1 MYVTTCHAFCFKTYL
16 WCSQLQNRCEASH
29 DRFCTCNYARESSTA
44 YQLIHLMYFS
54 ISYQIASLLSSREL
68 NQTYLYPNCLLVRC
82 EIISSDWK
90 TRILMKEIANSGFV
104 KEPLE
109 LFGNCIST
117 TQTFSN
123 SLELDT
129 WLL

>member
-1 MYVTTCHAFCFKTYL
+1 MLPRAMPFVSRLICGVRNYKIDVKRRMIDFVP
-16 WCSQLQNRCEASH
+16 
-29 DRFCTCNYARESSTA
+29 CNYARESSTA

-68 NQTYLYPNCLLVRC
+68 NQTYVYPNCLLVRC
-82 EIISSDWK
+82 EIISSYWK

>member
-29 DRFCTCNYARESSTA
+29 DRFCTLQLCQRIVYSL
-44 YQLIHLMYFS
+44 YQLVHLMYFS

-68 NQTYLYPNCLLVRC
+68 NQTYVYPNCLLVRC

-109 LFGNCIST
+109 LFGNCKS
-117 TQTFSN
+117 TFSN